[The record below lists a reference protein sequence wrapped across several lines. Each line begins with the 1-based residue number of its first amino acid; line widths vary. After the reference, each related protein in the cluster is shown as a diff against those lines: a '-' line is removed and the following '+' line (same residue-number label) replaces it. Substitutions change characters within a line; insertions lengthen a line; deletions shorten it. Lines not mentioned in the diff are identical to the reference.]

1 VRSDVLKMDKN
12 QEEVL
17 LSSMGA
23 DQYIEIDV
31 DHSVEWMRNILSELQ
46 EDVAGEL
53 RKAPELLEKTS
64 LSFQGDLQKR
74 ANSFWRDHAL
84 LVGDLKARFW
94 TQCIK
99 SGELLLEKIDLDIQ
113 AIFINEAI
121 KKSKNLEETDTL
133 MVESYEYD
141 LYFYQSSVVKISD
154 VLHEQLFLNKEPYPI
169 KTKQETETS

>member
-1 VRSDVLKMDKN
+1 MKMDQN
-12 QEEVL
+12 QEEVV

-23 DQYIEIDV
+23 DQFVEVDV
-31 DHSVEWMRNILSELQ
+31 DQNAEWMRNLLSEVQ
-46 EDVAGEL
+46 EEVADEL
-53 RKAPELLEKTS
+53 RESPELLEQTS

-84 LVGDLKARFW
+84 LVGEFKARFW
-94 TQCIK
+94 TQCVK

-141 LYFYQSSVVKISD
+141 VYFYQSSVVKISD
-154 VLHEQLFLNKEPYPI
+154 VLREQLFLNKEPYPI
-169 KTKQETETS
+169 KTGPGKETS